1 MSQMAELDGTASADV
16 EFALTAADAAREEL
30 ASMPLSQR
38 SQGLLAVAD
47 TLDSHAPELLPLAE
61 AETGLTRPRLT
72 SELRRTSVQLRLFAD
87 VVSAG
92 DFLDVRID
100 EEDPDFTLGHRPDIR
115 RYLVSVGPVVNFA
128 ASNFPFAFST
138 IGGDT
143 TAALAAGSPVI
154 VKGHPGH
161 PRLSSA
167 TYRLVSSALREA
179 GFPDGSIGLVLGQS
193 QGVEVLTDERIRAA
207 TFTGSVQGGRALA
220 EIAARR
226 RIPIPFFGELSSVN
240 PVFVTPQALV
250 QRRDTLAAGF
260 VGSVAGSA
268 GQLCTKPGFLF
279 VPADAELRDTVAR
292 RSADQ
297 PEHRLL
303 NPHTGSGYRERRDTI
318 LSTPGVR
325 LVGEG
330 TLRVD
335 DAGETWATPTI
346 VAVDVETLKHQRDR
360 LLDEAFGPLSILV
373 EYGDLSELTEV
384 ARELFP
390 GNLTGTVH
398 LGEGEAL
405 AAIRPLLVQLARSC
419 GRVLVNDWPT
429 GVAVTPAMQHG
440 GPFPSTTNDSGTSV
454 GTAAIT
460 RLMRPVAYQ
469 GVPEQLLP
477 VPLRDSNPWSVPQR
491 RTAPGESARWGQLRT
506 PTSPG

>member
-1 MSQMAELDGTASADV
+1 VGRAS
-16 EFALTAADAAREEL
+16 
-30 ASMPLSQR
+30 
-38 SQGLLAVAD
+38 GLLDDQVDGLGAAVA
-47 TLDSHAPELLPLAE
+47 HAVGVEVGQDLSPPGPQGPPESGDLGDRAGGEGRDDLLGEPRSLGRCPGVIDRAQLPV
-61 AETGLTRPRLT
+61 AGPRDPHRPVRVTGL
-72 SELRRTSVQLRLFAD
+72 Q
-87 VVSAG
+87 AG
-92 DFLDVRID
+92 LEANDLPGGQVLDAV
-100 EEDPDFTLGHRPDIR
+100 TQQ
-115 RYLVSVGPVVNFA
+115 
-128 ASNFPFAFST
+128 
-138 IGGDT
+138 T
-143 TAALAAGSPVI
+143 TDLEGRV
-154 VKGHPGH
+154 
-161 PRLSSA
+161 L
-167 TYRLVSSALREA
+167 LVSSTT
-179 GFPDGSIGLVLGQS
+179 
-193 QGVEVLTDERIRAA
+193 QGVLLDAAADLVDHRAA

-260 VGSVAGSA
+260 VRSVAGSA

-279 VPADAELRDTVAR
+279 VPADAELRDAVAR

-325 LVGEG
+325 LVDEG
-330 TLRVD
+330 TLRID
-335 DAGETWATPTI
+335 DTGETWATPTI

-398 LGEGEAL
+398 LGEAEEL

>member
-1 MSQMAELDGTASADV
+1 M
-16 EFALTAADAAREEL
+16 
-30 ASMPLSQR
+30 
-38 SQGLLAVAD
+38 
-47 TLDSHAPELLPLAE
+47 
-61 AETGLTRPRLT
+61 
-72 SELRRTSVQLRLFAD
+72 RRTPGFA
-87 VVSAG
+87 
-92 DFLDVRID
+92 
-100 EEDPDFTLGHRPDIR
+100 LGHRPDIR

-128 ASNFPFAFST
+128 ASNFPLAFST
-138 IGGDT
+138 AGGDT

-167 TYRLVSSALREA
+167 TYRLVSSALRDA

-226 RIPIPFFGELSSVN
+226 RTPIPFFGELSSVN

-250 QRRDTLAAGF
+250 QRRETLAEGF

-268 GQLCTKPGFLF
+268 GQLCTKPRFLF
-279 VPADAELRDTVAR
+279 VPADAELRDAAAR

-303 NPHTGSGYRERRDTI
+303 NPHVGSGYRERRDTI
-318 LSTPGVR
+318 LSTQGVR
-325 LVGEG
+325 RVVEG
-330 TLRVD
+330 TLRLD

-346 VAVDVETLKHQRDR
+346 VAVDVETLKHHRDR

-373 EYGDLSELTEV
+373 EYGDLSDLTEV
-384 ARELFP
+384 ARDLFP

-398 LGEGEAL
+398 LGQGEAL

-419 GRVLVNDWPT
+419 GRVLVDDWPT

-440 GPFPSTTNDSGTSV
+440 GPFPSTTNHIRQLEALGYTV
-454 GTAAIT
+454 TLTPAA
-460 RLMRPVAYQ
+460 
-469 GVPEQLLP
+469 
-477 VPLRDSNPWSVPQR
+477 
-491 RTAPGESARWGQLRT
+491 
-506 PTSPG
+506 